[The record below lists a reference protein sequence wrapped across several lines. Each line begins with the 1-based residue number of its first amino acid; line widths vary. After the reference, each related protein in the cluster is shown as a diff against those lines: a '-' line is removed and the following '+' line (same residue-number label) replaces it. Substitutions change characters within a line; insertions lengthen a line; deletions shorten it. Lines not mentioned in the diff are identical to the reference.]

1 MKIFVYI
8 CYDYVRM
15 ESGNAGEQ
23 PDKCQKHISYR
34 KKSWRC
40 ELKRLQFSK
49 TFSFFGERKNSKNP
63 HGNCQR
69 QFQNLVNYETFLLT
83 KKGQPIS
90 V

>member
-15 ESGNAGEQ
+15 ESGSAGEQ
-23 PDKCQKHISYR
+23 PGKCQKHISHR

-40 ELKRLQFSK
+40 QLKTPPISK
-49 TFSFFGERKNSKNP
+49 NLLFFGERKNLKNP
-63 HGNCQR
+63 KINCQR
-69 QFQNLVNYETFLLT
+69 QFQNLVSYETFLLT
-83 KKGQPIS
+83 KNGQLIS